1 MNVHFFYMNV
11 QFYKSGGIDLLLS
24 ILFSAFYLTISFF
37 GIFIQHIHLKPIF
50 LFYLYYI
57 LILIFLNP
65 LFGQF
70 TTIFVIL
77 GVCGIVWFSK
87 HHIIYIILSLIG
99 YFIGVLVNHLFTIPL
114 GVLGFSIQDIENGHY
129 LLFLL
134 GCIFFTLLVNCL
146 IGRFLITPRIPL
158 LENCPPRF
166 LWAFLL

>member
-1 MNVHFFYMNV
+1 M
-11 QFYKSGGIDLLLS
+11 LLS

-99 YFIGVLVNHLFTIPL
+99 YFIGVLVNHLFTIPW
-114 GVLGFSIQDIENGHY
+114 VY
-129 LLFLL
+129 
-134 GCIFFTLLVNCL
+134 
-146 IGRFLITPRIPL
+146 
-158 LENCPPRF
+158 
-166 LWAFLL
+166 WAFLFKILKMVTTYYFF